1 MFSSLLFLSSC
12 TCSNWRNRWLGQ
24 PHGAPRGG
32 SASADTPI
40 ASPDIDQTP
49 LTADDVMMLFKMGE
63 LRAFLRVANVYT
75 QTGLPT
81 TDEDT
86 ANN

>member
-1 MFSSLLFLSSC
+1 
-12 TCSNWRNRWLGQ
+12 
-24 PHGAPRGG
+24 
-32 SASADTPI
+32 
-40 ASPDIDQTP
+40 
-49 LTADDVMMLFKMGE
+49 MMLFKMGE